1 MARNKLGLISM
12 KRNKKESERRTKM
25 SKEKNKEK
33 KVEVEDKRVTN
44 KQFTEDDYFR
54 ACCVRAHVDPTARQ
68 ASKFRRKQGSA
79 YKVSK
84 FNRKEEAEKNNKDYR
99 KGNMR

>member
-1 MARNKLGLISM
+1 
-12 KRNKKESERRTKM
+12 M

-33 KVEVEDKRVTN
+33 KVEERVTN

-54 ACCVRAHVDPTARQ
+54 SCCKRANIEPTARQ

>member
-1 MARNKLGLISM
+1 M
-12 KRNKKESERRTKM
+12 KRNKKESERRIEM
-25 SKEKNKEK
+25 KEKKKEK
-33 KVEVEDKRVTN
+33 KVEVEKKRVTN

>member
-1 MARNKLGLISM
+1 MARNKLGLIPM
-12 KRNKKESERRTKM
+12 KRNKKESERRIEM
-25 SKEKNKEK
+25 KEKKKEK
-33 KVEVEDKRVTN
+33 KVEVEKKRVTN